1 MTRDEMNDARFY
13 FPAGSGRTALS
24 AGTRRPDVVGNIIL
38 HDKLDLWKA
47 STGSVHY
54 HQGLNMT

>member
-1 MTRDEMNDARFY
+1 MNYASFY
-13 FPAGSGRTALS
+13 FPAGSGRTAWS
-24 AGTRRPDVVGNIIL
+24 TEQKRPDVVGNIIL

-54 HQGLNMT
+54 HQGVTLT